1 MGLLIGTVAMGV
13 MLALL
18 FPDRLEFEGPAM
30 SPEASSEASREANS
44 EANSRVDPEESRPIP
59 AAWDR
64 VRVEVLNGGGV
75 AGVAGRARDRL
86 REAGFDV
93 VYFGN
98 AASFGTEASVIL
110 GRGQDEAIAAAV
122 AAALGIPSV
131 LQEPDPSRHVD
142 VTVLLGTDWDGVET
156 IDFGAQTEDDRA
168 RSGTK
173 AWWDF
178 RRFLDGTR

>member
-1 MGLLIGTVAMGV
+1 
-13 MLALL
+13 
-18 FPDRLEFEGPAM
+18 M
-30 SPEASSEASREANS
+30 SPGASLD
-44 EANSRVDPEESRPIP
+44 VDPEELPAIP

-75 AGVAGRARDRL
+75 AGVAGRARDLL

-98 AASFGTEASVIL
+98 ASSFGTDVSVIL
-110 GRGQDEAIAAAV
+110 DRGQDESVATAV
-122 AAALGIPSV
+122 GAALGIPEV
-131 LQEPDPSRHVD
+131 VQEENPSRLVD
-142 VTVLLGTDWDGVET
+142 VTVLLGTDWDGLES
-156 IDFGAQTEDDRA
+156 IDFGAQGVVGERDG
-168 RSGTK
+168 SGTM